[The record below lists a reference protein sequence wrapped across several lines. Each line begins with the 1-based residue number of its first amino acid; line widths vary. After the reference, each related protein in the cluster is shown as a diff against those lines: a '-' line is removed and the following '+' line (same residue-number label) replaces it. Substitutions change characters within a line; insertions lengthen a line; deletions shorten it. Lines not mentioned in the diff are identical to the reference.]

1 MFHNKYNH
9 CVFYPKQ
16 KCPTMEDYQGKLQLT
31 TWSIQQG
38 FYWVIDDV
46 FLMETQSS
54 RQGPYNS

>member
-1 MFHNKYNH
+1 MD
-9 CVFYPKQ
+9 
-16 KCPTMEDYQGKLQLT
+16 DYQGSSWA

-38 FYWVIDDV
+38 FYWVIDDVFFFLCVYDV